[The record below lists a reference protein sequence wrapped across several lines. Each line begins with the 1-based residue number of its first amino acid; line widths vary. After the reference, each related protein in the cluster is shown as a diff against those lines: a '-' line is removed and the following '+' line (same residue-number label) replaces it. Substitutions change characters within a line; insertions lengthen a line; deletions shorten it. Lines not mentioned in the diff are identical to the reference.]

1 MKYFAIIVAGGSGTR
16 MNAALPKQFLPLN
29 GRPILMHTIAAFQ
42 RCTFKPEIILVLNI
56 DQHQYWEALCK
67 EHGFDIP
74 HQLVSGGQERFH
86 SVSNGL
92 KAIKG
97 EGIVAVHD
105 AVRPLISPE
114 LIRKCFEAAA
124 EKGNAVVGVQPTD
137 SIRRID
143 ANGRSEAINRNMVA
157 LIQTPQ
163 VFDSKMLRKAYQ
175 QPFRNDFT
183 DDASVIEHMGTS
195 IHLIAG
201 ERSNI
206 KITFAE
212 DLEIAKYYLT
222 KKASE

>member
-1 MKYFAIIVAGGSGTR
+1 MKYYAIIVAGGSGTR
-16 MNAALPKQFLPLN
+16 MNAAVPKQFLLLN
-29 GRPILMHTIAAFQ
+29 GKPILMHTIAAFH
-42 RCTFKPEIILVLNI
+42 RCTLKPEIILVLNI
-56 DQHQYWEALCK
+56 HQHQYWEALCAA
-67 EHGFDIP
+67 HDFDIP

-97 EGIVAVHD
+97 DGIVAVHD

-114 LIRKCFEAAA
+114 LIRRCFEAAA
-124 EKGNAVVGVQPTD
+124 EQGNAVVGVQPTD

-163 VFDSKMLRKAYQ
+163 VFDSRTLRKAYQ
-175 QPFRNDFT
+175 QSFRNDFT
-183 DDASVIEHMGTS
+183 DDASVVEHMGTS
-195 IHLIAG
+195 IHLIEG